1 MRWVLGIVVVV
12 VLAFLGYE
20 AFRPESRPPV
30 AESSV
35 QPATPAAGTQAPP
48 TAADQTS
55 TADQTTAITADRTKA
70 LEEQAMS
77 EAQQAA
83 KAAAL
88 KMQATAERVA
98 KAAQA
103 VASSTT
109 ALQVGDTD
117 VGKGLTDAVNG
128 VTATL
133 GTITDQA
140 SAQAAV
146 PKLVE
151 IDARL
156 YELKPK
162 IDGLPDDARKTLAS
176 LVTGMLPKVQSAI
189 DRVQATP
196 GASEAIKP
204 TLDPI
209 MTKLDDWSRQ
219 PA

>member
-1 MRWVLGIVVVV
+1 MRWLLGILVVV

-20 AFRPESRPPV
+20 AFRPASRPPV
-30 AESSV
+30 AQGPVQSAADSAGEAE
-35 QPATPAAGTQAPP
+35 QPAIDRTQAL
-48 TAADQTS
+48 A
-55 TADQTTAITADRTKA
+55 
-70 LEEQAMS
+70 EQAAS
-77 EAQQAA
+77 KAQQVARDAA
-83 KAAAL
+83 Q

-98 KAAQA
+98 KAAQD
-103 VASSTT
+103 VANSGS
-109 ALQVGDTD
+109 ALAVGDTD

-133 GTITDQA
+133 GAITDQA

-162 IDGLPDDARKTLAS
+162 IEQLQGDARKTLAS

-196 GASEAIKP
+196 GAGEAIKP
-204 TLDPI
+204 ALDPI
-209 MTKLDDWSRQ
+209 MTKLDDWSQ